1 MLTINHA
8 VLHAFDFETGSAFFS
23 NEELD
28 LSDRATKSY
37 VQRHVRKAG
46 SSADSRHGE
55 FSQDSGFAARLDEY
69 RSMPNDFLG
78 LSVEIAQWFW
88 EELRRAEDLAQL
100 DVLVVDFEQTAD
112 LKASASAGDQAVS
125 DAFDARP
132 ERSLCVMLLPRKQ
145 AFVHEVGPE
154 FVGIARHD
162 ATLPS
167 PTQKVDSY
175 LVVNLDTLAIDFHD
189 KPRTV
194 AGREEC
200 VIPER
205 FLQCSER
212 ASTRE
217 VIGEV
222 SSIVQDVAE
231 EYGLTAAVEVSR
243 AKAQLASQAD
253 VEERMSP
260 AEVGRVVFEEMPEAR
275 RRFEEELESREVPEE
290 VEVRRGVANRL
301 TKTHHIRTDT
311 GIDITFPAELPGRP
325 GYIEFDR
332 DAEGRLVITMRHIAR
347 IENR

>member
-8 VLHAFDFETGSAFFS
+8 VLHAFDFETGSTYLS
-23 NEELD
+23 SEELD
-28 LSDRATKSY
+28 LSDRAAKSY
-37 VQRHVRKAG
+37 VQRHLRKAC
-46 SSADSRHGE
+46 SSAESRHGE
-55 FSQDSGFAARLDEY
+55 FAPDSGFAERLADY
-69 RSMPNDFLG
+69 RGSDDDFMG

-88 EELRRAEDLAQL
+88 EELRRADDLAQL
-100 DVLVVDFEQTAD
+100 DVLVADFEQTAD
-112 LKASASAGDQAVS
+112 IKASASAGEAEVA
-125 DAFDARP
+125 DAFDARS
-132 ERSLCVMLLPRKQ
+132 ERSLCVLLLPRKQ

-175 LVVNLDTLAIDFHD
+175 VVVNLDTLAIDFHD
-189 KPRTV
+189 KPRSI
-194 AGREEC
+194 AGQDVS

-212 ASTRE
+212 ASTSE

-222 SSIVQDVAE
+222 SSIVEEVAE
-231 EYGLTAAVEVSR
+231 EYGLTPAVEVSR

-260 AEVGRVVFEEMPEAR
+260 AEVGRVVFEDHPEAQR
-275 RRFEEELESREVPEE
+275 RYEEELDSREVPEE

-325 GYIEFDR
+325 GYIEFER

>member
-1 MLTINHA
+1 MLTINNA
-8 VLHAFDFETGSAFFS
+8 VLHAFDFETGSTYLS
-23 NEELD
+23 SEMLD

-37 VQRHVRKAG
+37 VQRHVRKA
-46 SSADSRHGE
+46 STSAESRHGE
-55 FSQDSGFAARLDEY
+55 FSPDSGFASRLVEY
-69 RSMPNDFLG
+69 RATGGDFLE

-88 EELRRAEDLAQL
+88 EELRRAEDMTQL
-100 DVLVVDFEQTAD
+100 DVLVADFEQTPD
-112 LKASASAGDQAVS
+112 LKASANATEETTSA
-125 DAFDARP
+125 AFDGRP
-132 ERSLCVMLLPRKQ
+132 ERSFCVLLLPRRQ

-167 PTQKVDSY
+167 PSQKVDSY
-175 LVVNLDTLAIDFHD
+175 VVVNLDTLAIDFHD
-189 KPRTV
+189 KPRSI
-194 AGREEC
+194 AGREVS

-222 SSIVQDVAE
+222 STIVQQVAE
-231 EYGLTAAVEVSR
+231 EYGLTPAVEVSR

-253 VEERMSP
+253 VEERMTP
-260 AEVGRVVFEEMPEAR
+260 AKVGSVVFEDKPEAR
-275 RRFEEELESREVPEE
+275 RRFEEELEAREVPEE
-290 VEVRRGVANRL
+290 LEVRRGVANRL

-332 DAEGRLVITMRHIAR
+332 DQEGRLVITMRHIAR